1 MVVRLAI
8 FGGILA
14 GFIFLSACASYRQ
27 ERKAEA
33 EEKARN
39 LAKLEESG
47 RVERGKIKL
56 PTARERVEEVPEAA
70 LTPSPTPETLLNRP
84 LDPAGDPQ
92 PPRD

>member
-1 MVVRLAI
+1 MIVRLTI
-8 FGGILA
+8 FGGVLA
-14 GFIFLSACASYRQ
+14 AFIFLNACASYRQ

-33 EEKARN
+33 EEKARIV
-39 LAKLEESG
+39 AKLEDSG

-56 PTARERVEEVPEAA
+56 PTSRERVEEVPEAA
-70 LTPSPTPETLLNRP
+70 LKPSPTPETLLNRP